1 VAYGIEVE
9 NENGDIIFGTKHLS
23 MRKVV
28 SGYQKPQYY
37 SSTTDIYYNVHR
49 IDLPPG
55 LDRNSVL
62 VFARPYIP
70 DDPGN
75 GTERVKGYWPMGVQ
89 FNNTGHNSKGEEQHD
104 GRNTFTI
111 TAPDDSPRYYD
122 SRDQADNTREN
133 KNQRDVYKTYTRSS
147 ENWATLSGNQ
157 VYYEVW
163 TSGTGIVLPLLDE
176 VDTHGIQVVDSS
188 GDLIFGSNTENFR
201 VESSIYER
209 LNPNLHTGQQ
219 ALRRL
224 SEVLMLP
231 MKNTSDYSQ
240 SNYMALLNG
249 TASLGGAAIGGF
261 SQPFYN
267 DDRKYEYPRSRIA
280 YWKGFVEW
288 HYVNE
293 MGDNREIPACYMVS
307 RLAYTRN
314 EHYLEYYATYPRHQ
328 NDIGVK
334 TLHLIGKSLQ

>member
-1 VAYGIEVE
+1 MAYGIEVE
-9 NENGDIIFGTKHLS
+9 NENGDIIFGTKHLAI
-23 MRKVV
+23 RKIA

-37 SSTTDIYYNVHR
+37 SSTADLYYNVHR
-49 IDLPPG
+49 IDLPLG

-75 GTERVKGYWPMGVQ
+75 GTERVKGYWPMGIQ
-89 FNNTGHNSKGEEQHD
+89 FNNTGYDSKGEDQLD
-104 GRNTFTI
+104 GRETFTI

-122 SRDQADNTREN
+122 SRDTADNSREN

-147 ENWATLSGNQ
+147 ANWEASNNNQ

-163 TSGTGIVLPLLDE
+163 VSGVGIQLALIDQFQ
-176 VDTHGIQVVDSS
+176 TMGIQVVDSS

-209 LNPNLHTGQQ
+209 LDPHLHTGQQ
-219 ALRRL
+219 AIRRL
-224 SEVLMLP
+224 SEALILP
-231 MKNTSDYSQ
+231 LKNTSDYSQ

-249 TASLGGAAIGGF
+249 TASLGGAALAGF
-261 SQPFYN
+261 NSPLHD
-267 DDRKYEYPRSRIA
+267 DDRKFEYPRGRIA

-307 RLAYTRN
+307 RLAYTRP
-314 EHYLEYYATYPRHQ
+314 EHPLEYYATYARHQ